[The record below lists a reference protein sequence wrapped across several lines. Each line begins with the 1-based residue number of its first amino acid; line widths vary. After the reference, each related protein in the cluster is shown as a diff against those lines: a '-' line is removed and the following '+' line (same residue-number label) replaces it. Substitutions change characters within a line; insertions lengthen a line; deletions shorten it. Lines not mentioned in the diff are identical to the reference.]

1 MIQETAMFVITM
13 KDWPQRRER
22 VNSSGLFNLAEMEKE
37 VPDAPKENSL
47 FDIADTAWEK
57 LVVGE
62 T

>member
-1 MIQETAMFVITM
+1 MFVITM

-22 VNSSGLFNLAEMEKE
+22 VNSSGLFILAEMEKK